1 VFGFASTASAGF
13 IPGAINLGFTP
24 PGPPPWAGSHGP
36 PPFVY
41 NIDPGN
47 SALATMHITED
58 DFKGLDPLSLRISGR
73 TDSDPVIE
81 IMKSVTNTTGSTWIG
96 YKIGLAPST
105 NSFVSGSASSDKF
118 TLLSATPNLLT
129 FGLPSPVPT
138 GQTVTF
144 DFKVNIPDSG
154 PFQFDLS
161 QTPVVPEPASALL
174 AVVGIGLLCGVC
186 RRKAAKRR
194 IDA

>member
-1 VFGFASTASAGF
+1 VTDDGVRAD
-13 IPGAINLGFTP
+13 
-24 PGPPPWAGSHGP
+24 
-36 PPFVY
+36 V
-41 NIDPGN
+41 
-47 SALATMHITED
+47 D
-58 DFKGLDPLSLRISGR
+58 DFVATVRLNAHGLLEKL
-73 TDSDPVIE
+73 VE
-81 IMKSVTNTTGSTWIG
+81 
-96 YKIGLAPST
+96 IGLAPST

-144 DFKVNIPDSG
+144 DFKVNIPDTG

-174 AVVGIGLLCGVC
+174 AVVGMGLLCGIC
-186 RRKAAKRR
+186 RHKAAKRR
-194 IDA
+194 VDS